1 MLPVARGGRESP
13 APEEFPMSHSVNV
26 RALAFLV
33 VSSAVVACGGDRRA
47 PQVDTSAGS
56 VGVIDSA
63 PASVATTV
71 AAVLTDENVFALLDT
86 AFSAMIA
93 TDRLAQQKTTGAV
106 NDFAAKAVSENA
118 VTRSGIKAT
127 AERLN
132 IAPVLPDR
140 DVISDQAEAMRDLES
155 QSGADFNRAYLDR
168 VIQVRKD
175 LMDEID
181 DALENGGVR
190 QEPVRKFLSEVRVN
204 LDVTRKAAEDLRSKQ
219 G

>member
-1 MLPVARGGRESP
+1 
-13 APEEFPMSHSVNV
+13 MSRSVNLRV
-26 RALAFLV
+26 VGVLAASLV
-33 VSSAVVACGGDRRA
+33 AVACGGDRRT
-47 PQVDTSAGS
+47 PKVDTSAGN

-63 PASVATTV
+63 PAAVAATV

-86 AFSAMIA
+86 AYAAMIA
-93 TDRLAQQKTTGAV
+93 TDRLAQQKSTGAV
-106 NDFAAKAVSENA
+106 NDFATKAVSENA

-140 DVISDQAEAMRDLES
+140 DVIRDQAEAMRDLGS
-155 QSGADFNRAYLDR
+155 KSGADFDRAYLDR

-181 DALENGGVR
+181 DALEDGGVR

-204 LDVTRKAAEDLRSKQ
+204 LDAARRTAEDLRSKQ